1 QPEDRPE
8 IRRAEDAARL
18 LIDMGHLTQEQ
29 VRVMLLDSQRCVM
42 HIETVYIG
50 TVSTS
55 VLRVAELFREAILRN
70 SPAIIMAHNHPS
82 GEPTPSP
89 EDIDLTRAVVK
100 AGTVLDIQV
109 IDHLIIGQSKWS
121 SLREMKLGF

>member
-1 QPEDRPE
+1 
-8 IRRAEDAARL
+8 
-18 LIDMGHLTQEQ
+18 
-29 VRVMLLDSQRCVM
+29 VMLLDSQRCVM

-50 TVSTS
+50 TVNTS

-70 SPAIIMAHNHPS
+70 SPAIIVAHNHPS

-89 EDIDLTRAVVK
+89 EDIDLTRSVVK